1 MDEYLIVVKNGK
13 PYPEGYPQVVRSYD
27 EPDAEPGSYI
37 SCDPG
42 PIQRV
47 GKLGAGFSVR
57 PPKNANE
64 RRVVEAAR
72 SSVEASRERYS
83 LKRWAQRDGATVE
96 WGNVVAGMSGQSF
109 RETFATEAEAIER
122 ERQARAG
129 EAIGADREPKAT
141 ARQELHG

>member
-1 MDEYLIVVKNGK
+1 MDEYLIVTKDGK
-13 PYPEGYPQVVRSYD
+13 PHPAGYPQVVRPYD
-27 EPDAEPGSYI
+27 EPDAEPGSYV

-47 GKLGAGFSVR
+47 GRLGAGYSAR
-57 PPKNANE
+57 PPKNAAE

-72 SSVEASRERYS
+72 SFVEAARERYS
-83 LKRWAQRDGATVE
+83 LKRWARRDGTTVE

-109 RETFATEAEAIER
+109 RETFATEAQAVER

-129 EAIGADREPKAT
+129 EAIGADREPVA
-141 ARQELHG
+141 ASRQELHG